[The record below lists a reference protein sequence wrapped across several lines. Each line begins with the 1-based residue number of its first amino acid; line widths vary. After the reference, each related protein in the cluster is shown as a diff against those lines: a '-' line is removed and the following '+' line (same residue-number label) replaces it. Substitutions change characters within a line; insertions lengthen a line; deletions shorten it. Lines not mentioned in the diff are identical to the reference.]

1 MAISE
6 LTKKRLARAMNDPTA
21 GSEAVD
27 AVDAANTYVQ
37 DVTPGT
43 ASASKVAI
51 LGSDKRIAG
60 VAGVD
65 LAQGDPHA
73 ITGGA
78 DTQLTMDIIKA
89 GIVTITPT
97 ADRVATV
104 PTGTTAAAAVDVG
117 NSIDWCFINLAAG
130 ATSAA
135 VTQATSHTVVGNMV
149 LNQDEQGL
157 FRTRVTTTNTAITY
171 RLA

>member
-21 GSEAVD
+21 GSEAVA
-27 AVDAANTYVQ
+27 AVDAASATA
-37 DVTPGT
+37 GT
-43 ASASKVAI
+43 AEAGRAMV
-51 LGSDKRIAG
+51 LDSDKRIAG
-60 VAGVD
+60 VAGIG
-65 LAQGDPHA
+65 LAQGDPTA

-78 DTQLTMDIIKA
+78 NTQLTMDIIKA
-89 GIVTITPT
+89 GIVTIEPT

-117 NSIDWCFINLAAG
+117 NSIDWCFINLASG

-149 LNQDEQGL
+149 LNQNEQGL